1 MITKMVEYEK
11 FYNRLGLTE
20 HPLGFF
26 YSNEEP
32 APGVKPREKGHACMI
47 GLLRQA
53 RQQGET
59 VYFDEQHFG
68 CEGGAY
74 YLGFRPI
81 PRPKI
86 EYFLSCGIPGEMDGE
101 RYIKT
106 PEIAREYFAS
116 MKPRQAPAKYAI
128 FKSLTKFAEK
138 EKPEVIIF
146 FASPDVLSGL
156 VVLTGYATES
166 REAIRLPFSSGC
178 GSIVTHPLKE
188 AEKEKPQA
196 ILGMFDVSARPFVE
210 ENVLTLAMPTKLFL
224 ELLNNQEESFLIT
237 NSWKKVKERITRSKS
252 S

>member
-1 MITKMVEYEK
+1 MITKMAEYHK
-11 FYNRLGLTE
+11 FYERLGLSE

-26 YSNEEP
+26 YNNEEP
-32 APGVKPREKGHACMI
+32 KYGVKPKEKGHICMI

-53 RQQGET
+53 RHHGET
-59 VYFDEQHFG
+59 VYFDEQNFG

-74 YLGFRPI
+74 YLGFRPT

-86 EYFLSCGIPGEMDGE
+86 EYFLSCGIPGEMEGE

-116 MKPRQAPAKYAI
+116 LRPRKAPAKYAI
-128 FKSLTKFAEK
+128 FKSLANFTEK
-138 EKPEVIIF
+138 EEPEVIIF
-146 FASPDVLSGL
+146 FASPDMLSGL

-166 REAIRLPFSSGC
+166 REAICLPFSSGC
-178 GSIVTHPLKE
+178 GSIVTHPLQE
-188 AEKEKPQA
+188 AEKEKPRA
-196 ILGMFDVSARPFVE
+196 VLGMFDVSARPFVE

-237 NSWKKVKERITRSKS
+237 NSWQRVRERIKKNRIP
-252 S
+252 

>member
-1 MITKMVEYEK
+1 MLAKMAEYEK
-11 FYNRLGLTE
+11 FYHRLGLAE

-32 APGVKPREKGHACMI
+32 VPGIIPREKNHTCII

-53 RQQGET
+53 RQHGET
-59 VYFDEQHFG
+59 VYFDEQHYG

-74 YLGFRPI
+74 YLGFRAI

-86 EYFLSCGIPGEMDGE
+86 EYFLSCGLPGEMEGE

-106 PEIAREYFAS
+106 PEIAREYFTS
-116 MKPRQAPAKYAI
+116 MKPRKAPAKYAI
-128 FKSLTKFAEK
+128 FKSLAKFTEK
-138 EKPEVIIF
+138 EEPEVIIF
-146 FASPDVLSGL
+146 FASPDVLAGL

-178 GSIVTHPLKE
+178 GSIVTHPLQE

-210 ENVLTLAMPTKLFL
+210 ENILTLAMPTNLFL

-237 NSWKKVKERITRSKS
+237 NSWKKIRERITKTKS